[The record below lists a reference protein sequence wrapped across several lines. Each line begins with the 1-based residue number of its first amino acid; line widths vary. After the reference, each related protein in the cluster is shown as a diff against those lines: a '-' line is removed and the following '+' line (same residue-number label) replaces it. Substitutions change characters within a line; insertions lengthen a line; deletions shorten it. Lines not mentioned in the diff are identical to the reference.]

1 MHVQQF
7 SLIGLTIAL
16 AAASPVQ
23 PNLKVLHARE
33 ENNKGPYIN
42 PEHPKMS
49 LDEQC
54 TWKWAAGF
62 GYWNVVINDASDFT
76 DDTCG
81 SGFLDNVNGRG
92 CSVTGWGC
100 HYADDGK
107 TMNAG
112 FKTDFFCS
120 GDDISS
126 AINAAFGG
134 KDVFCGDYDL
144 HVVCDDDGSCTMLG
158 NPDDI
163 EN

>member
-1 MHVQQF
+1 MHFQQI
-7 SLIGLTIAL
+7 SLIGLAIAL
-16 AAASPVQ
+16 AAASPAQ
-23 PNLKVLHARE
+23 RNPKVLHARE
-33 ENNKGPYIN
+33 ETNKGPYIN

-54 TWKWAAGF
+54 TWKWSAGY

-100 HYADDGK
+100 NYADDGK

-120 GDDISS
+120 SDDIGS
-126 AINAAFGG
+126 AIKAAFGG
-134 KDVFCGDYDL
+134 KEVHCGDYDL
-144 HVVCDDDGSCTMLG
+144 HVVCDDDDSCTMLG

-163 EN
+163 

>member
-1 MHVQQF
+1 MHFQQI
-7 SLIGLTIAL
+7 SLVGLAAL
-16 AAASPVQ
+16 AAASPAQ
-23 PNLKVLHARE
+23 PKPKVLHARE
-33 ENNKGPYIN
+33 ESKGIYIN
-42 PEHPKMS
+42 PKHPKMS

-54 TWKWAAGF
+54 MWKWEAGF

-92 CSVTGWGC
+92 CAPTGWGC

-112 FKTDFFCS
+112 FKTSLFCS
-120 GDDISS
+120 GEDISS

-134 KDVFCGDYDL
+134 KKVTCGDYDL
-144 HVVCDDDGSCTMLG
+144 HVTCDDDDNCTMIG
-158 NPDDI
+158 DKR
-163 EN
+163 